1 MRRIIIAGLF
11 SAVLFGLG
19 GGVLTASDDI
29 KVERVSFDSGKN
41 SATIE
46 SSITGYAVVDYVLGA
61 RRGQYMNVSMATDN
75 GANYFNILAPGENQV
90 AMFNGSI
97 NENQYEGI
105 LPESGDYT
113 VRVYMMRSAARRNET
128 ANYRLEIIITSG
140 DTKPAATAPSEPAPA
155 TDAKVEGTPYHATGQ
170 VPCSMG
176 DAPQGSAQCDF
187 GVIRGKP
194 GDAQVHV
201 TPPGGFE
208 RVLKFSGEQ
217 VSSEADSSVRAVKN
231 GDLWLIEV
239 NDYEHY
245 RIPEAVIS
253 GG

>member
-1 MRRIIIAGLF
+1 MRSIMRATLF
-11 SAVLFGLG
+11 SVLLLALG
-19 GGVLTASDDI
+19 GGVSTAREDI
-29 KVERVSFDSGKN
+29 KVERVSFERGKN

-46 SSITGYAVVDYVLGA
+46 SSITGSAGVDYVLGA
-61 RRGQYMNVSMATDN
+61 RQGQYMNVSMATDN
-75 GANYFNILAPGENQV
+75 GANYFNILAPGEDQV

-97 NENQYEGI
+97 NGNQYEGI

-128 ANYRLEIIITSG
+128 ANYRLEMIITAA
-140 DTKPAATAPSEPAPA
+140 DTQPAAKAPVESAPA
-155 TDAKVEGTPYHATGQ
+155 TDAKVAGTPYHATGQ

-176 DAPQGSAQCDF
+176 DAPQGSAQCVF
-187 GVIRGKP
+187 GVVRGRP

-217 VSSEADSSVRAVKN
+217 VSSEADGSVKAEKS

-245 RIPEAVIS
+245 RIPEAVIT

>member
-1 MRRIIIAGLF
+1 MRSIIIAAFF
-11 SAVLFGLG
+11 SAFLFALG
-19 GGVLTASDDI
+19 GGILAAREDI
-29 KVERVSFDSGKN
+29 RVERVSFERGKN

-46 SSITGYAVVDYVLGA
+46 SSITGYAVIDYVLGA
-61 RRGQYMNVSMATDN
+61 RQGQYMKVSMATDN

-90 AMFNGSI
+90 AIFNGSI
-97 NENQYEGI
+97 SENQYEGV
-105 LPESGDYT
+105 LPESGDYK
-113 VRVYMMRSAARRNET
+113 VRVYMMRSAARRHET
-128 ANYRLEIIITSG
+128 ANYRLEMIIT
-140 DTKPAATAPSEPAPA
+140 AADNQPVKEAPVEPAPA
-155 TDAKVEGTPYHATGQ
+155 TDAKVEGTPYHATGK

-187 GVIRGKP
+187 GVVRGKP

-208 RVLKFSGEQ
+208 RVLTFSGEK
-217 VSSEADSSVRAVKN
+217 VSSKPDGSVKAEKS

-245 RIPEAVIS
+245 RIPEAVIT